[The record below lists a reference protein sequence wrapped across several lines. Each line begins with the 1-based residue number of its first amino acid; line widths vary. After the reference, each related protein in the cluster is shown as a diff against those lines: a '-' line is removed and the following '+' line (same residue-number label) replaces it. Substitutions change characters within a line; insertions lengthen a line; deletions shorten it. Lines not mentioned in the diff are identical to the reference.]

1 VFHFCKT
8 ARLVCSPDNL
18 KNPFTRPN
26 CRRSEDVG
34 LKIAFYNGRRRIE
47 VKVAIPRFE
56 EEVAPCFE
64 YSANIAI
71 FTIRGRKV
79 VAQKGFPLQSRDAF
93 DRFRLLRDQQV
104 KTLIC
109 GGVQDFFEDLLRA
122 NGIHVISWV
131 TGSVDELLDLFI
143 RGRLSPGG
151 RSTHAGPASPA
162 PDK

>member
-1 VFHFCKT
+1 
-8 ARLVCSPDNL
+8 
-18 KNPFTRPN
+18 
-26 CRRSEDVG
+26 
-34 LKIAFYNGRRRIE
+34 

-64 YSANIAI
+64 YSADIAI

-79 VAQKGFPLQSRDAF
+79 VAQKGFPLQSRDVF

-109 GGVQDFFEDLLRA
+109 GGVQDFFEDLLCA

-151 RSTHAGPASPA
+151 RSRHAGPASSA

>member
-1 VFHFCKT
+1 M
-8 ARLVCSPDNL
+8 
-18 KNPFTRPN
+18 
-26 CRRSEDVG
+26 
-34 LKIAFYNGRRRIE
+34 
-47 VKVAIPRFE
+47 KVAIPRFK

-79 VAQKGFPLQSRDAF
+79 VAQKGFPLQSRDAL

-131 TGSVDELLDLFI
+131 KGNVVELVDRFI
-143 RGRLSPGG
+143 RGGLSPGG

-162 PDK
+162 QDN

>member
-1 VFHFCKT
+1 LE
-8 ARLVCSPDNL
+8 A
-18 KNPFTRPN
+18 
-26 CRRSEDVG
+26 
-34 LKIAFYNGRRRIE
+34 E

-71 FTIRGRKV
+71 FTIRGREV
-79 VAQKGFPLQSRDAF
+79 VAKKGFPLQSRDVF

-109 GGVQDFFEDLLRA
+109 GGVQDFIEDLLRA
-122 NGIHVISWV
+122 NGIRVISWV

-151 RSTHAGPASPA
+151 RSRHAGSASPA